1 MQPDF
6 KEVDRAVNMA
16 LAEDIGRGD
25 ITSRLV
31 IPLST
36 RGAFAF
42 VAREEAV
49 VCGMPVLMHLFSKV
63 APPATRAESFQVNL
77 AVTDGTKV
85 KAGTTLLTIRGEVQH
100 ILPAERVALNFL
112 QHLSG
117 IATLANRFVEAV
129 KGTDTVILDTRK
141 TTPGLR
147 DLEKYAART
156 GGARNHRMR
165 LDDGVLIKDNHIA
178 ICGGVAKAI
187 ETARKATP
195 VMTRIEVECDTP
207 EQAREAMKAGADML
221 LLDNMKPAT
230 IRDIVKENQKFHIP
244 LEASGGINLKNVR
257 EYAEAGVDFIS
268 VGAITHSAPWVDIGL
283 DEVKD

>member
-6 KEVDRAVNMA
+6 KEVDRAVNVA
-16 LAEDIGRGD
+16 LAEDVGRGD

-31 IPLST
+31 IPAT
-36 RGAFAF
+36 ARGAFAF

-49 VCGMPVLMHLFSKV
+49 ICGLPVVMHLFSKV
-63 APPATRAESFQVNL
+63 APPARGGEAFQASLSANEGV
-77 AVTDGTKV
+77 KV
-85 KAGTTLLTIRGEVQH
+85 KAGTKLLTIRGEVQN
-100 ILPAERVALNFL
+100 ILAAERVALNFL

-117 IATLANRFVEAV
+117 IATKANQFVEAV
-129 KGTDTVILDTRK
+129 KGTKTVILDTRK

-147 DLEKYAART
+147 ELEKYAARV

-178 ICGGVAKAI
+178 ICGSVTAAI

-207 EQAREAMKAGADML
+207 EQAKEAMKAGADML
-221 LLDNMKPAT
+221 LLDNMKPET
-230 IRDIVKENQKFHIP
+230 IAGIVKENQKYHIP

-257 EYAEAGVDFIS
+257 AYAEAGVDFIS

-283 DEVKD
+283 DEVKE